1 MGLKHTNMK
10 NTKQYDQLKL
20 MVEKLCL
27 EAIQKQKDR
36 ESKSGYGLDDYT
48 EGRIVGGA
56 SLARKIIKEI
66 RNQN

>member
-1 MGLKHTNMK
+1 MK
-10 NTKQYDQLKL
+10 NTKKYDQLKL
-20 MVEKLCL
+20 MVEKFCL

-36 ESKSGYGLDDYT
+36 ESKVGYGLDDYT

-66 RNQN
+66 RNQF

>member
-1 MGLKHTNMK
+1 MK
-10 NTKQYDQLKL
+10 NTKKYDQLKL

-36 ESKSGYGLDDYT
+36 ESKVGYGLDDYT

-66 RNQN
+66 RNQF